1 MQPLAMTRRRRWR
14 KPGGEALL
22 SCPVSTMPQRF
33 SSSYGIKASSSLPR
47 ASSTRPH
54 PRSDESV
61 QWRGEAV
68 QADPQ
73 WTILQ
78 LHIIIL
84 AAVFILSL
92 HVIVSKLYV
101 PTSSD
106 F

>member
-1 MQPLAMTRRRRWR
+1 
-14 KPGGEALL
+14 
-22 SCPVSTMPQRF
+22 
-33 SSSYGIKASSSLPR
+33 
-47 ASSTRPH
+47 
-54 PRSDESV
+54 V
-61 QWRGEAV
+61 QWQGEAV

-73 WTILQ
+73 WMILQ